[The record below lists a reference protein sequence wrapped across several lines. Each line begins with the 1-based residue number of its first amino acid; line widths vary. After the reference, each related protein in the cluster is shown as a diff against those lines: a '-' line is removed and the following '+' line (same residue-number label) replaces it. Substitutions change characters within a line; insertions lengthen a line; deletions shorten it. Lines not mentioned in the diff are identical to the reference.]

1 MSIYAISDLHLANNV
16 NKEALI
22 NLPEYKY
29 DWIVLAGDIGE
40 TLEQLEFTLITLKSK
55 FSKIIWV
62 PGNHDLW
69 TFPLNSYSL
78 KGEEKYKKMVSIC
91 HEYGVLTPEDEY
103 PIYRNDGKEYCVVPI
118 MTLYDYS
125 FKPSDIERGKEID
138 WAVESGVIC
147 ADEDLLFS
155 YPYKSISE
163 WCNIRCQYTEKR
175 LNEIQ
180 KDVPII
186 VINHY
191 PLLKELGKIY
201 TFPRFSIWCGTTQ
214 TEKWLD
220 QFNIEVAIYGHLHI
234 RSSKIIN
241 GVRHEEV
248 SFGYPQDWA
257 KSKGMNHYLRKII

>member
-1 MSIYAISDLHLANNV
+1 MSIYAISDLHLANKV

-22 NLPEYKY
+22 NLPEYKD

-40 TLEQLEFTLITLKSK
+40 TLEQLEFTLITLKPK
-55 FSKIIWV
+55 FGKIIWV

-78 KGEEKYKKMVSIC
+78 KGEEKYKRLVSVC
-91 HEYGVLTPEDEY
+91 HKHGVLTPEDKY
-103 PIYRNDGKEYCVVPI
+103 QLYFNDGKEYCIAPI

-125 FKPSDIERGKEID
+125 FKPNDIERGKEIE
-138 WAVESGVIC
+138 WAAESGVIC

-163 WCNIRCQYTEKR
+163 WCYNRCLYTEKR
-175 LNEIQ
+175 LNAIQ

-186 VINHY
+186 IINHY

-201 TFPRFSIWCGTTQ
+201 TFPRFSIWCGTTL

-220 QFNIEVAIYGHLHI
+220 QFNIEVVIYGHLHI
-234 RSSKIIN
+234 RSSRIIN
-241 GVRHEEV
+241 DVRHEEV
-248 SFGYPQDWA
+248 SFGYPQDWDHG
-257 KSKGMNHYLRKII
+257 KGMNHYLRKII

>member
-1 MSIYAISDLHLANNV
+1 MSIYAISDLHLANKV
-16 NKEALI
+16 NKEAII
-22 NLPEYKY
+22 NLPEYKD
-29 DWIVLAGDIGE
+29 DWIVIAGDIGE

-55 FSKIIWV
+55 FGKIIWV

-78 KGEEKYKKMVSIC
+78 KGEEKYNKMVSLC
-91 HEYGVLTPEDEY
+91 NEHGVLTPEDEY
-103 PIYRNDGKEYCVVPI
+103 PVYCSDGKEYCVVPI

-125 FKPSDIERGKEID
+125 FKPNNIAKGKEIE
-138 WAVESGVIC
+138 WAAESGVIC

-163 WCNIRCQYTEKR
+163 WCYIRCQYTEKR
-175 LNEIQ
+175 LNAIQ
-180 KDVPII
+180 KDIPII
-186 VINHY
+186 IINHY

-201 TFPRFSIWCGTTQ
+201 TFPRFSIWCGTTL
-214 TEKWLD
+214 TERWLD

-248 SFGYPQDWA
+248 SFGYPQDWV
-257 KSKGMNHYLRKII
+257 KSRGMNYYLRKII